1 MKAVDVISSFINQMK
16 GTLVNELIR
25 RPLGYDD
32 NDIQWVITTLG
43 KLEPPI
49 NELMNIAV
57 RKGGINPDQL
67 NIVQGPEAKLMYN
80 RTFTGSPSSFG
91 EEQIAPLP
99 KFYRSLLVHLGG
111 VAINLTMVEK
121 LKYFESDKVV
131 TVRVP
136 PKWYDAYRK
145 FTGDILTN
153 AINQTT
159 FREAVTFQNDKIR
172 ISPELFRKF
181 YENATEFT
189 IEMVE
194 KTLAKQS
201 ALGIGVVFIAG
212 DHVDHVFVKTLKE
225 RYPAHR
231 IIVSKNPELVVMKGA
246 VLNEIM
252 E

>member
-1 MKAVDVISSFINQMK
+1 MLTYLHSIGCKHLLLIS
-16 GTLVNELIR
+16 
-25 RPLGYDD
+25 
-32 NDIQWVITTLG
+32 
-43 KLEPPI
+43 
-49 NELMNIAV
+49 
-57 RKGGINPDQL
+57 
-67 NIVQGPEAKLMYN
+67 
-80 RTFTGSPSSFG
+80 
-91 EEQIAPLP
+91 
-99 KFYRSLLVHLGG
+99 G
-111 VAINLTMVEK
+111 VAINLTVVEVNGKKTLILDTIFTNDESAKQEFIRFLTRLFGGDVLKYLRDYHPLEYSELLHNFEKK

-136 PKWYDAYRK
+136 PKWYDAYK
-145 FTGDILTN
+145 EFTGDTLTN
-153 AINQTT
+153 SLNQTT
-159 FREAVTFQNDKIR
+159 FRDAVSFQNDKIR

-181 YENATEFT
+181 YTNATEFT

-212 DHVDHVFVKTLKE
+212 DHVDQVFVKTLTE

-231 IIVSKNPELVVMKGA
+231 IIVSKNPELVVLKGA

>member
-1 MKAVDVISSFINQMK
+1 MVE
-16 GTLVNELIR
+16 VNEKKTNMLETIFSTDESAKQEFIR
-25 RPLGYDD
+25 FLTRLFGGDVLKYLRDYHPLEYS
-32 NDIQWVITTLG
+32 
-43 KLEPPI
+43 
-49 NELMNIAV
+49 ELLHNFE
-57 RKGGINPDQL
+57 K
-67 NIVQGPEAKLMYN
+67 
-80 RTFTGSPSSFG
+80 
-91 EEQIAPLP
+91 
-99 KFYRSLLVHLGG
+99 
-111 VAINLTMVEK
+111 K

-136 PKWYDAYRK
+136 PKWYDAYKK

-153 AINQTT
+153 VISQTT
-159 FREAVTFQNDKIR
+159 FRDAVSFQNDKIR

-212 DHVDHVFVKTLKE
+212 DHVDQVFVKTLKE

-231 IIVSKNPELVVMKGA
+231 IIVSKNPELVVLKGA